1 MPAFFWF
8 FLAEK
13 GLCRKVLCGRGIGA
27 WRASPLRGSPP
38 FSGAKASRRQH
49 PFPPRPQP
57 PKAPGANTP
66 ARQSLPA
73 AKVPPGISIPSRQSL
88 RQSHLRCCPLPEVP
102 VRPLGLCRTLT
113 GRVTM
118 ICVEAPQARITRLAC
133 YGARLRG
140 ARQRLSSPRPLPR
153 PIHCLSQFCQ
163 SPARLTL
170 LRRASEAPWVRR

>member
-1 MPAFFWF
+1 MRAGIFCRPFFGSFLRAGVLTPGGPPHFVGPLPFREPKPPGVSTPA
-8 FLAEK
+8 
-13 GLCRKVLCGRGIGA
+13 
-27 WRASPLRGSPP
+27 
-38 FSGAKASRRQH
+38 RQH
-49 PFPPRPQP
+49 PCPPRPQP

-140 ARQRLSSPRPLPR
+140 ARYRLSSPRPL
-153 PIHCLSQFCQ
+153 
-163 SPARLTL
+163 L
-170 LRRASEAPWVRR
+170 LPYQIL